1 VAVPVNAADRRAADR
16 RTLDRRGSAPP
27 DPDTGRQAADDV
39 PSAATAMAAAAP
51 AAAKTA
57 ARQGKPTGS
66 AAAPDPAAAATSG
79 RSGVPRAK
87 ASRGPRRFEVLHHND
102 PRFERTMRDFIR
114 GPRPV
119 ESIDEDRL
127 EADERPA

>member
-1 VAVPVNAADRRAADR
+1 MLA
-16 RTLDRRGSAPP
+16 TGPP
-27 DPDTGRQAADDV
+27 GGEDHGQG
-39 PSAATAMAAAAP
+39 
-51 AAAKTA
+51 
-57 ARQGKPTGS
+57 GKPKGS
-66 AAAPDPAAAATSG
+66 AAARHAKAATTSA

-87 ASRGPRRFEVLHHND
+87 ASQGPRRFEVLHHDD